1 MIEIR
6 NVTKSYRTD
15 HGREYV
21 FRDLNL
27 TIPDGRNIALIGR
40 NGAGKSTLMRLIGG
54 LDIPDRG
61 VIRSTDS
68 ISWPVGLGGGFQGS
82 LTARENVKFI
92 ARVHGMEGQQ
102 IKDIVRYVED
112 FAEIGRYFDLPV
124 KTYSSGMRSRVAFGL
139 SLAFDFDYFLI
150 DEAMSTGDAHFQN
163 KAQEAFKN
171 KISGSKVIL
180 VTHSMAQVR
189 KMCDYV
195 LLLRD
200 GQVISYEDVEEGIHA
215 YEHINQAVVV
225 SDITER
231 QQKVISSKSYVR
243 SSSSI
248 ARKWRKFRRKPY
260 QFFDDSKVKVLRPL
274 RYFFSDSRK

>member
-40 NGAGKSTLMRLIGG
+40 NGAGKSTLMNLIGG
-54 LDIPDRG
+54 LDTPDKG
-61 VIRSTDS
+61 VIRSTNS

-82 LTARENVKFI
+82 LTARENVKFV
-92 ARVHGMEGQQ
+92 ARVHGMDGDELHRVV
-102 IKDIVRYVED
+102 KFVED

-124 KTYSSGMRSRVAFGL
+124 KTYSSGMKSRVGFGL

-163 KAQEAFKN
+163 KAQKAFQDR
-171 KISGSKVIL
+171 ISGSKVIL

-200 GQVISYEDVEEGIHA
+200 GQVIPYEDVEEGIHA

-231 QQKVISSKSYVR
+231 QQKVISSKSHVH

-248 ARKWRKFRRKPY
+248 ARKWRKLRQKPY
-260 QFFDDSKVKVLRPL
+260 QFFGDSKIKVLRPL
-274 RYFFSDSRK
+274 RYFFSDFRR